1 MQIIFPSFF
10 SHPFSLYALAAEEYP
25 LGYERQSRRKF
36 QCWFIIYLSLGKLK
50 NTLYNLSSFERPFGT
65 GLAQLVKNP
74 PAMQE
79 TLVLFLGWEDPL
91 EEGMATHSTILA
103 WRSPMDRGAWWAA
116 VHGVT
121 KSQTWLS
128 NQAHILFF

>member
-91 EEGMATHSTILA
+91 EEGMATT
-103 WRSPMDRGAWWAA
+103 P
-116 VHGVT
+116 
-121 KSQTWLS
+121 
-128 NQAHILFF
+128 LFLLGEAPWTEEPGGLQSMG